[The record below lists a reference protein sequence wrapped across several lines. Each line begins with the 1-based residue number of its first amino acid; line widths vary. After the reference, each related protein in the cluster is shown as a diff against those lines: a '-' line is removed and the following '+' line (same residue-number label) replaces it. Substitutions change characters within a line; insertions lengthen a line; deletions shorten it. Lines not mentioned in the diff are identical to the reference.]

1 MLRRVSPSDGSASPP
16 RPASC
21 PHSTSCPL
29 YPQFTMESF
38 LRCWR
43 TSYCDA
49 DYARFVRKHPKYVFE
64 LVTYYKPKVFGQHY
78 RLIAKGGFRTENRPA
93 LTGKTRHQPPRL
105 GKSGFPSS
113 SR

>member
-38 LRCWR
+38 LRYWK

-49 DYARFVRKHPKYVFE
+49 DYARCARFRLSAEGRPVP
-64 LVTYYKPKVFGQHY
+64 LNLLPSGNMMKV
-78 RLIAKGGFRTENRPA
+78 AK
-93 LTGKTRHQPPRL
+93 
-105 GKSGFPSS
+105 
-113 SR
+113 